1 MREQPFETTERHNRT
16 EPEPTMRKILLP
28 LAVTLLTCTTAFAQE
43 SVTKPMATETKA
55 HAASDGL
62 MHQKRQLSGELKGA
76 MGQAQELGKR
86 AMDLA
91 STTSGAEHDKYTA
104 ASETL
109 KGLQARITEQLELV
123 NKATEADSKSVFS
136 TAREQIVSFRKELD
150 EQKGLLTPTGTEKVP
165 MAK

>member
-1 MREQPFETTERHNRT
+1 MGEQPFETTERHNRT

-28 LAVTLLTCTTAFAQE
+28 FVVALLSCTATMAQE
-43 SVTKPMATETKA
+43 SVTKPMASGTKA
-55 HAASDGL
+55 TASDEL

-104 ASETL
+104 AGETL
-109 KGLQARITEQLELV
+109 KGIQARINEQLELV
-123 NKATEADSKSVFS
+123 NKATDADSKTVFG
-136 TAREQIVSFRKELD
+136 TAREHIASFRKELD
-150 EQKGLLTPTGTEKVP
+150 EQKGVLSGASKAP
-165 MAK
+165 MTK